1 MNLSSTV
8 GKSLI
13 ITKPFVVLSSL
24 VRSVVGESGSYS
36 NDLVYNFAAK
46 TSIYTLREMK
56 TILSQSYGGLSLST
70 IAETGD

>member
-1 MNLSSTV
+1 M
-8 GKSLI
+8 
-13 ITKPFVVLSSL
+13 TKPLIVLSSL

-36 NDLVYNFAAK
+36 DDLVSYVAAK